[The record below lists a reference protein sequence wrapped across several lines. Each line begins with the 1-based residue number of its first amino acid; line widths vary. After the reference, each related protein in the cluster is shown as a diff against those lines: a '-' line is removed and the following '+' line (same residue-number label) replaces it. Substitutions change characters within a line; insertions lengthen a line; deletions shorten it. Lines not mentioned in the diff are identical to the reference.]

1 MTKDLRLSSLSYL
14 IFEVFAAIDRGYA
27 KKFSFETIYSGIE
40 NGTIFQ
46 TLEVTIEGSDFSSI
60 TAQPEQY
67 KMVMEGLKL
76 VVPAFEGR
84 ERRKIGVES
93 CGLCMLGALLT
104 EMIQQY
110 HWDTARDKDRM

>member
-1 MTKDLRLSSLSYL
+1 MTKDLCLSSLSYL
-14 IFEVFAAIDRGYA
+14 LFEILAAIDRGYA

-40 NGTIFQ
+40 SGTIFQ
-46 TLEVTIEGSDFSSI
+46 TLEAQIEGADFSSI
-60 TAQPEQY
+60 TTQADQFKLLTE
-67 KMVMEGLKL
+67 ELKL

-84 ERRKIGVES
+84 ECRKTGIDS
-93 CGLCMLGALLT
+93 CGLCLLGALLT